1 MKEAKEELSGR
12 CVGGSWQRLPL
23 PLSGGAFEEI
33 EEVREVLGEHVRW
46 VERDI
51 HRQWYKLDRF
61 VMREGQR
68 HKEDKDGGWV
78 YVIGS

>member
-1 MKEAKEELSGR
+1 M
-12 CVGGSWQRLPL
+12 
-23 PLSGGAFEEI
+23 
-33 EEVREVLGEHVRW
+33 LGEHVRW